1 MPVTR
6 NVVPPVPSTVY
17 SPSWQPQSMNK
28 SHHKSLHPDS
38 THGQLE
44 SKPKDPGQLAL
55 GKEHWPAS
63 STNAQE
69 GLSRRASWWDI
80 FPEASTLNYVD
91 GNWFVAVIWE
101 RFLVYSGG

>member
-6 NVVPPVPSTVY
+6 NVV
-17 SPSWQPQSMNK
+17 SPSWQPQCMNK
-28 SHHKSLHPDS
+28 SHKSLHPDS
-38 THGQLE
+38 TRGQLE

-55 GKEHWPAS
+55 WKEHWPAS

-80 FPEASTLNYVD
+80 LPEASTLNCVD
-91 GNWFVAVIWE
+91 GNWFVAVI
-101 RFLVYSGG
+101 LGKISG